1 MVYVG
6 LDVHRKR
13 TQVAIMDD
21 SGKQIANR
29 NVTNDPG
36 QLMPLLAALEPGTP
50 VAFESA
56 YGWGWV
62 AELLDDLGLKPHL
75 AHARNCKAIAS
86 ARLKNDKVDAAT
98 LAHLLRTDLLAEA
111 HIASQEVR
119 DLRRTLRHRVTLVRF
134 STRLKNRVHAVLADD
149 GVALPGP
156 LWTKPGREW
165 LADLDLPDAK
175 RAVVNDCTSLI
186 DDLAA
191 ITASL
196 EKDIRAAAKQDRR
209 VAALKTIHGVGDITA
224 MTLVAEI
231 DDVFRFPSPRKL
243 CAWAG
248 LTPTVRNS
256 DIKVRHGH
264 ISKQG
269 SVWVRWVMIEAAHIA
284 KTKPPFAAP
293 FATIAHRRGKKIA
306 TVAVARKLLT
316 KCYFVLKHAS
326 DSAQQTNTREVSAPG
341 ELEATMA

>member
-21 SGKQIANR
+21 AGKEIANR
-29 NVTNDPG
+29 NLRNDPG
-36 QLMPLLAALEPGTP
+36 ELTPLLAGLEPGTP

-62 AELLDDLGLKPHL
+62 AELLDDLHLEPHL
-75 AHARNCKAIAS
+75 AHAKNCKAIAS

-98 LAHLLRTDLLAEA
+98 LAHLLRADLLAEA
-111 HIASQEVR
+111 HIAPQEVR
-119 DLRRTLRHRVTLVRF
+119 DLRRILRHRATLVRF
-134 STRLKNRVHAVLADD
+134 ATRLKNRVHAVLADD
-149 GVALPGP
+149 GLALPGP
-156 LWTKPGREW
+156 LWTTPGRDW
-165 LADLDLPDAK
+165 LSDLKLPEAK
-175 RAVVNDCTSLI
+175 RVVVDDCTKLI
-186 DDLAA
+186 DDVGA
-191 ITASL
+191 ITARL
-196 EKDIRAAAKQDRR
+196 ERDIHLWAKRDER
-209 VAALKTIHGVGDITA
+209 VHALTALYGIGDITA
-224 MTLVAEI
+224 MTVVAEI
-231 DDVFRFPSPRKL
+231 DDVRRFPSPRKL

-256 DIKVRHGH
+256 DHKVRHGH

-293 FATIAHRRGKKIA
+293 FANIARRRGRKIA
-306 TVAVARKLLT
+306 TVAIARKLLT
-316 KCYFVLKHAS
+316 KCYFLLK
-326 DSAQQTNTREVSAPG
+326 EVSERQTQIPERVSVPG

>member
-13 TQVAIMDD
+13 TQVAILDD
-21 SGKQIANR
+21 AGQQLANR
-29 NVTNDPG
+29 NLPNEPG
-36 QLMPLLAALEPGTP
+36 ELTPLLAALDPGTP

-62 AELLDDLGLKPHL
+62 AELLDDLDLEPHL
-75 AHARNCKAIAS
+75 AHAKNCKAIAS
-86 ARLKNDKVDAAT
+86 ARLKNDKVDART
-98 LAHLLRTDLLAEA
+98 LAHLLRADLLAEA
-111 HIASQEVR
+111 HIAPTEVR
-119 DLRRTLRHRVTLVRF
+119 DLRRILRHRATLVRF

-156 LWTKPGREW
+156 LWSTPGRDW
-165 LADLDLPDAK
+165 LADLELPEAK
-175 RAVVNDCTSLI
+175 RVVVNDCTRLI
-186 DDLAA
+186 DDVGA
-191 ITASL
+191 ITARL
-196 EKDIRAAAKQDRR
+196 EQDIHAAAKQDQR
-209 VAALKTIHGVGDITA
+209 VGALTSIYGIGDITA

-231 DDVFRFPSPRKL
+231 DDVSRFASPRKL

-256 DIKVRHGH
+256 DTKVRHGH

-269 SVWVRWVMIEAAHIA
+269 SVWVRWVMVEAAHIA

-293 FATIAHRRGKKIA
+293 FANIARRRGRKIA
-306 TVAVARKLLT
+306 TVAIARKLLT
-316 KCYFVLKHAS
+316 KCYFVLK
-326 DSAQQTNTREVSAPG
+326 DVNVRQTETPERVSAPG